1 MSGHGRRGRG
11 GGHAGGGGHGG
22 WLVTYADLLTLL
34 MVVFLVLWV
43 ISQID
48 LAKFEKFKEG
58 LGDFGNPAAQ
68 EAADA
73 AAAAEAAA
81 GAPTTTA
88 PMILQGGDSLLTSTG
103 ELTSAGL
110 EALATTVQEA
120 AAMAGL
126 PDIITVNETDRGL
139 VITVS
144 TDELLF
150 ESGSAAVAPDGAAV
164 LAVIAPALGGFN
176 NKVLVEGH
184 TDKRPLRRAGYD
196 NWDLSVDRA
205 VAVVK
210 LFRDQL
216 GLDPLRLSAAG
227 YGEMRPIAEG
237 DDEASLA
244 MNRRV
249 EIVVLATQA
258 PVATATD
265 PAAADGSGVTE
276 EAVTD
281 PAADGTGV
289 TEETVV
295 AEPPVTEAEIVDD
308 PLVPVGG

>member
-1 MSGHGRRGRG
+1 
-11 GGHAGGGGHGG
+11 
-22 WLVTYADLLTLL
+22 
-34 MVVFLVLWV
+34 
-43 ISQID
+43 
-48 LAKFEKFKEG
+48 
-58 LGDFGNPAAQ
+58 
-68 EAADA
+68 
-73 AAAAEAAA
+73 
-81 GAPTTTA
+81 
-88 PMILQGGDSLLTSTG
+88 MILQGGDSLLTSTG
-103 ELTSAGL
+103 DLTSAGL

-184 TDKRPLRRAGYD
+184 TDKRPLRRTGYD

-265 PAAADGSGVTE
+265 PAATDGTGVTE
-276 EAVTD
+276 EAATEE
-281 PAADGTGV
+281 AV

-295 AEPPVTEAEIVDD
+295 AEPPVTEAEVVDD